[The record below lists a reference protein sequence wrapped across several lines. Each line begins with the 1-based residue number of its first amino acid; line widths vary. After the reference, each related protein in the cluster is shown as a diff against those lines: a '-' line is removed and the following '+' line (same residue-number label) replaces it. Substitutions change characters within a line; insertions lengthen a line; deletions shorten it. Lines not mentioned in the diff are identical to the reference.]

1 MCSPCAV
8 SRLWVA
14 LRLRNSKNACITNI
28 YCDWNSRLDMH
39 DLMSKILDCNP
50 ACTHLPCRNLP
61 AGRVNNI
68 SWSWTIWL
76 KKITSAF
83 IAAIVLLSQ
92 LISPGIFW
100 LSAVAHLSSGYL
112 TPILARTETSIF
124 LIQPQGFGS
133 SWFLFVWSIT
143 GSQFSLAFKSCNNN
157 RRCGIR

>member
-92 LISPGIFW
+92 LISPGIFF
-100 LSAVAHLSSGYL
+100 LLKKNVNSCRGCSQTPAKTHENCDLQVLFYKISFRTNLPLVLLL
-112 TPILARTETSIF
+112 TFSC
-124 LIQPQGFGS
+124 
-133 SWFLFVWSIT
+133 
-143 GSQFSLAFKSCNNN
+143 SQKKM
-157 RRCGIR
+157 